1 MNKTQAI
8 KQARKEV
15 GELYKLGGGWV
26 FNWYVPDLKAWR
38 TPYSQTYEM
47 ARYKRSEKLLEKTL
61 KNMNS
66 ENIDSICQCFCAHG
80 GRWTSYL

>member
-26 FNWYVPDLKAWR
+26 FNWYVPDLK
-38 TPYSQTYEM
+38 
-47 ARYKRSEKLLEKTL
+47 
-61 KNMNS
+61 
-66 ENIDSICQCFCAHG
+66 DSICQCFCAHG